1 MFEWDEDKNL
11 ANVEKHWIRFEIAVE
26 VFKDVRAYEVNRIV
40 GDEIRTKF
48 VGLIDEVVL
57 SVVYTTRGNKYRII
71 SARCASKTERRIY
84 YENKK

>member
-1 MFEWDEDKNL
+1 MIEWDEDKNI
-11 ANVEKHWIRFEIAVE
+11 ANVEKHGISFEIAVE

>member
-1 MFEWDEDKNL
+1 MFEWDEDKNI
-11 ANVEKHWIRFEIAVE
+11 ANVEKHGISFEIAVE